1 MSLAVHVV
9 GHASKRGLIPRVP
22 SADQLIGDAERWLTV
37 EYPEIV
43 RSPRR
48 QQTPT
53 GEPQLIVSLHPAAPE
68 ASVTAG
74 EGGRVSLVAPTSA
87 AGPGYHT
94 FVTSVARRLATELS
108 IDWGA
113 GGPAEAV
120 GDPALDAPARLAL
133 AGAPQP
139 ETGSSAFQ
147 ERQAVERS
155 YLGWLATELAGAREA
170 RRRGGTG
177 IQLEL
182 APGVRFSFDGAIAT
196 ALGPRDDA
204 WLERA
209 IGDPRVAIDVT
220 PWWADATD
228 ARYLLN
234 RALCLLWTEVRWRPP
249 IDPVEQA
256 LLDEVARL
264 LWQAFP
270 LDPSLAYPWRE
281 WGELLELRGVDEPAA
296 TSLVRDRSAGVP
308 ADQPLI
314 GYRRAPVTVL
324 HEGWRLEV
332 PGSFAERRGAE
343 EWWGGDASRSVT
355 LAAVPTGTAEG
366 PMPPEAFLQQV
377 AGDLGSEALTHQVGN
392 VVGRA
397 RIGSDTESGVEVG
410 VVEGYSAV
418 LGSGAAVRIVFHDPA
433 DWQWALDTWRSL
445 APA

>member
-1 MSLAVHVV
+1 MPLSVHVV
-9 GHASKRGLIPRVP
+9 GHASKRGLIPRIP
-22 SADQLIGDAERWLTV
+22 SAEQLVGDVERWLTA

-43 RSPRR
+43 RSIRR
-48 QQTPT
+48 QQTPA
-53 GEPQLIVSLHPAAPE
+53 GEPELIVNLHPAAPE
-68 ASVTAG
+68 ASVVAG
-74 EGGRVSLVAPTSA
+74 DGGRVSLVAPTSA
-87 AGPGYHT
+87 AGPGYYT
-94 FVTSVARRLATELS
+94 FVTSLARRLATDLS
-108 IDWGA
+108 IEWTAD
-113 GGPAEAV
+113 GPAEAV
-120 GDPALDAPARLAL
+120 GDSAIDAPARLAL
-133 AGAPQP
+133 AGAQP
-139 ETGSSAFQ
+139 ETGSSSFQ
-147 ERQAVERS
+147 ERQAAERS
-155 YLGWLATELAGAREA
+155 YLGWLATALAAARETH
-170 RRRGGTG
+170 RRGEPGV
-177 IQLEL
+177 QLEL
-182 APGVRFSFDGAIAT
+182 APWVRFSFDGAIAT

-209 IGDPRVAIDVT
+209 IGDPRLAIDVT

-249 IDPVEQA
+249 IDAVEQA

-270 LDPSLAYPWRE
+270 LDPSLDYPWRE
-281 WGELLELRGVDEPAA
+281 WGELIERRGVDEPAA
-296 TSLVRDRSAGVP
+296 TDLVRDRSASVP
-308 ADQPLI
+308 ADQPLV
-314 GYRRAPVTVL
+314 GYRRRPVTVL
-324 HEGWRLEV
+324 HEGWRIDV

-343 EWWGGDASRSVT
+343 EWWGGEATRSVT

-366 PMPPEAFLQQV
+366 PMPAEAFLRQV
-377 AGDLGSEALTHQVGN
+377 AGDLGSESLTHQAGN

-397 RIGSDTESGVEVG
+397 RLGSDADSGVEVG

>member
-1 MSLAVHVV
+1 LSLAVHVV
-9 GHASKRGLIPRVP
+9 GHAAKRGLIPRVP
-22 SADQLIGDAERWLTV
+22 SAEQLVGDVERWLTA

-43 RSPRR
+43 RSIRR
-48 QQTPT
+48 QQTPAD
-53 GEPQLIVSLHPAAPE
+53 EPELVVNLHPAAPE

-74 EGGRVSLVAPTSA
+74 EGGRVSLVARTSA

-94 FVTSVARRLATELS
+94 FVTSLARRLATELS

-133 AGAPQP
+133 AGTAPP
-139 ETGSSAFQ
+139 EAGSPAFQ
-147 ERQAVERS
+147 ERRAVERS
-155 YLGWLATELAGAREA
+155 YLDWLATELAAARES
-170 RRRGGTG
+170 RRRGAPGV
-177 IQLEL
+177 QLEL

-209 IGDPRVAIDVT
+209 IGDPRQAIDVT

-249 IDPVEQA
+249 IEPAEQA

-270 LDPSLAYPWRE
+270 LDPSLGYPWRE
-281 WGELLELRGVDEPAA
+281 WGELLELRGVDEQAA
-296 TSLVRDRSAGVP
+296 TSLVRDRSASVP
-308 ADQPLI
+308 ADQPLV
-314 GYRRAPVTVL
+314 GYRRRPVTVV
-324 HEGWRLEV
+324 HEGWRIEV
-332 PGSFAERRGAE
+332 PGSFAERHSAE
-343 EWWGGDASRSVT
+343 EWSGGEATRSVT
-355 LAAVPTGTAEG
+355 LAATATGTADG
-366 PMPPEAFLQQV
+366 PMPAEAFLRQV
-377 AGDLGSEALTHQVGN
+377 AGDLGSEALTHQAGN

-397 RIGSDTESGVEVG
+397 RLGSEADSGVEVG

-418 LGSGAAVRIVFHDPA
+418 LGSGAVVRIVFHDPA